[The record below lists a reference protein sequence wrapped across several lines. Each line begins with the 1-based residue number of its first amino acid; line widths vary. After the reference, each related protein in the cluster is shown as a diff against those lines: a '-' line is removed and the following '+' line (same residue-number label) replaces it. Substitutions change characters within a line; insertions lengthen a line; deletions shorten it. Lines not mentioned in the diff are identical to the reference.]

1 MIKSNDG
8 GSGRKWG
15 LDSSKAAH
23 TVLNKFYLIFLSIP
37 SIDGNLVSLK
47 LRKSVHIEFVV
58 RIMLVLKSAREKP
71 VPPF

>member
-8 GSGRKWG
+8 GSGRKC

-47 LRKSVHIEFVV
+47 LRKGVHIEFVV
-58 RIMLVLKSAREKP
+58 RITLVLKSAIEKP